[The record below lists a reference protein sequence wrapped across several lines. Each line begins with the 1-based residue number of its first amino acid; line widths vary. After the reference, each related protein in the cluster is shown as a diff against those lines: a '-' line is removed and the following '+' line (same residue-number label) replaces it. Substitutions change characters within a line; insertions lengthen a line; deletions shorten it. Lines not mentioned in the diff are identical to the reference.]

1 MRSIKDPRHIA
12 RILAVMDLYNHF
24 FGKQIEGSD
33 SLNTEELKIG
43 NYSKKIRESIFNG
56 VKKRYVDIDELINK
70 YSNPV
75 KTEDLDLVQLQ
86 IVRVAVF
93 EGFVDKSVPP
103 KVAVDE
109 AIELVR
115 DFGMEMS
122 AKKIAGILG
131 KIFEKLVKEGSEKK

>member
-33 SLNTEELKIG
+33 SLNTEELEIG
-43 NYSKKIRESIFNG
+43 NYAKKIRESIFNG
-56 VKKRYVDIDELINK
+56 VKERYVDIDELINK
-70 YSNPV
+70 YSDPV

-86 IVRVAVF
+86 IVRAAVF
-93 EGFVDKSVPP
+93 EGFVQKSIPP

-122 AKKIAGILG
+122 TKKIAGILG
-131 KIFEKLVKEGSEKK
+131 KIFEKLVKEDPENK